1 MFLEWLADPIFGISP
16 AAGSGCEMSCFTPPR
31 AKRNCQAP
39 RLAQSAAETSM
50 KTWIGTSGFQ
60 YSEWKGS
67 FYPEDLTAARML
79 PYFAERLHTTEI
91 NYTFHRIPSEKTI
104 ANWKAQTP
112 EDFRFALKAPQKI
125 THWAKLRDC
134 EDTLSYFF
142 WVITQLGDRLGPVL
156 FQLPPNLKKDTDLL
170 RSFLRELPTMRA
182 AFEFRHESWLDE
194 ETFSVLR
201 DCNIALCI
209 ADTEKLTTPR
219 VATAEYGYLRLR
231 REDYTPEDVKTW
243 TEFVSQQNENWK
255 ESFVYFKHEEAGIGP
270 KLAQQMMELLGK

>member
-1 MFLEWLADPIFGISP
+1 
-16 AAGSGCEMSCFTPPR
+16 
-31 AKRNCQAP
+31 
-39 RLAQSAAETSM
+39 
-50 KTWIGTSGFQ
+50 
-60 YSEWKGS
+60 
-67 FYPEDLTAARML
+67 
-79 PYFAERLHTTEI
+79 
-91 NYTFHRIPSEKTI
+91 
-104 ANWKAQTP
+104 
-112 EDFRFALKAPQKI
+112 
-125 THWAKLRDC
+125 
-134 EDTLSYFF
+134 
-142 WVITQLGDRLGPVL
+142 VITQLGDRLGPVL

>member
-1 MFLEWLADPIFGISP
+1 
-16 AAGSGCEMSCFTPPR
+16 
-31 AKRNCQAP
+31 
-39 RLAQSAAETSM
+39 
-50 KTWIGTSGFQ
+50 
-60 YSEWKGS
+60 
-67 FYPEDLTAARML
+67 
-79 PYFAERLHTTEI
+79 
-91 NYTFHRIPSEKTI
+91 
-104 ANWKAQTP
+104 
-112 EDFRFALKAPQKI
+112 
-125 THWAKLRDC
+125 
-134 EDTLSYFF
+134 
-142 WVITQLGDRLGPVL
+142 
-156 FQLPPNLKKDTDLL
+156 
-170 RSFLRELPTMRA
+170 MRA